1 MKRPALLSRL
11 PVRGRTLA
19 LLAAIVPLLVLFVY
33 VNLRSGP
40 LSPVAVTIETVQTA
54 AITPALFGI
63 GTVEARYVYRIG
75 PTFPGRVRH
84 LEVEVGDQVR
94 AGQVLGEMDPVD
106 LDDRVRAQEA
116 AFARADA
123 LMREAQARQ
132 TYAHSQ
138 LRRYEQLLPA
148 QMVSE
153 ELVAGKRQEL
163 QVADA
168 GLSAA
173 REEISRTRAD
183 RQAMIAQRSS
193 LQLVASVDG
202 LVTARDVDP
211 GTTVVAGQAV
221 LEVID
226 PHSLWIDVRFDQ
238 INAAG
243 LAAGLPARIVLRSR
257 GGETVA
263 GKVSRVEPLADA
275 VTEETRAK
283 VVFDSLPG
291 TLPPV
296 GELAE
301 ITVALP
307 ARPAALVIPSAAV
320 VRRDGQLGVWQVIDG
335 DDLRFTPVQLGAS
348 DLDGRVEVSAGLEA
362 GDRVVE
368 HSEKTLGARSR
379 FHVVERIA
387 GAGAAR

>member
-19 LLAAIVPLLVLFVY
+19 LLAAVVPLLVLFVY
-33 VNLRSGP
+33 VILRSGP
-40 LSPVAVTIETVQTA
+40 LAPVAVTIETVQA
-54 AITPALFGI
+54 VAITPGLFGI
-63 GTVEARYVYRIG
+63 GTVEARHVYRIG
-75 PTFPGRVRH
+75 PTVPGRVRR

-132 TYAHSQ
+132 IYARSQ

-163 QVADA
+163 QIADA

-183 RQAMIAQRSS
+183 RQATIAQRSS
-193 LQLVASVDG
+193 LQLVAPVDG

-226 PHSLWIDVRFDQ
+226 PDSLWIDVRFDQ

-263 GKVSRVEPLADA
+263 GKVLRVEPLADA

-283 VVFDSLPG
+283 IVFGSLPG

-307 ARPAALVIPSAAV
+307 AQPAAPVIPGAAV

-335 DDLRFTPVQLGAS
+335 GDLRFTPVRLGAS
-348 DLDGRVEVSAGLEA
+348 DLDGRVEVGAGLEA

-368 HSEKTLGARSR
+368 YSEKALGPRSR
-379 FHVVERIA
+379 FHAVEHI
-387 GAGAAR
+387 AGAAR